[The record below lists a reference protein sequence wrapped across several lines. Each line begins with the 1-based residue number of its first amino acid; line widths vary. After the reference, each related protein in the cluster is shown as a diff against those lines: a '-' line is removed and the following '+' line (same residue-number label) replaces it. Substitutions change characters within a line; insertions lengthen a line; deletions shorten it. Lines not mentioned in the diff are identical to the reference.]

1 MFVYAFAFVL
11 CPPRV
16 SNWVATVLA
25 CVTMAL
31 GAEGDQMDSWYT
43 PSTQSPVGLPRSLRL
58 HADFEPVQPDKL
70 ASVEA
75 LLKNQALVEI
85 DTATSGLLTGKK
97 LVIAGEQRPYLVRS
111 LHFAA
116 HGEYTV
122 ERDQTSLRVHHRSLG
137 FDAPILRQGLV
148 VLLAARPKDVFV
160 SCSMAR

>member
-1 MFVYAFAFVL
+1 MRLAGSPPFIACFAMSL
-11 CPPRV
+11 
-16 SNWVATVLA
+16 S
-25 CVTMAL
+25 
-31 GAEGDQMDSWYT
+31 AEGNQMNSWYT
-43 PSTQSPVGLPRSLRL
+43 PSAQSPVGSVSSLRL
-58 HADFEPVQPDKL
+58 HADFEPVQLDKL

-75 LLKNQALVEI
+75 LLKNHPLVEI
-85 DTATSGLLTGKK
+85 NAATAESLVGKK
-97 LVIAGEQRPYLVRS
+97 MAIAGEQRPYLVRS

-148 VLLAARPKDVFV
+148 VLLAGRPTDVFV

>member
-1 MFVYAFAFVL
+1 MIIKHCV
-11 CPPRV
+11 PRC
-16 SNWVATVLA
+16 VATVLA
-25 CVTMAL
+25 CVAMSL
-31 GAEGDQMDSWYT
+31 CAEVSPMDSWYT
-43 PSTQSPVGLPRSLRL
+43 PSNQSPVGSISSLRL

-75 LLKNQALVEI
+75 LLKNRPLVEI
-85 DTATSGLLTGKK
+85 DAATAESLTGRQMP
-97 LVIAGEQRPYLVRS
+97 IAGEQRRYLVRS

-122 ERDQTSLRVHHRSLG
+122 EREQAALRIHHRSLG

-148 VLLAARPKDVFV
+148 VLLSARPKDVFV